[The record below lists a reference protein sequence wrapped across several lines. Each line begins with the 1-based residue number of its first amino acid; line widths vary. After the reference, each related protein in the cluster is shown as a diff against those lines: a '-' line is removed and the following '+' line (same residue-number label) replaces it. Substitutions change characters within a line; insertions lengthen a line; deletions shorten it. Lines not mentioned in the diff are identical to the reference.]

1 MNIENLKDVPQHLT
15 QLAQWHHAEWSY
27 LNPGTSLQGR
37 IDKMQAY
44 LKGEFLPST
53 WVAHMNDQPL
63 GSAAIVQQDM
73 DIHLDKSPWLASVFV
88 SPESRKQGTGSAL
101 VRQVMDAAR
110 QQGVPRLWLYT
121 PDKASFY
128 KQLGWSVF
136 SEEEYHGHRVTIMS
150 VQLSLG

>member
-1 MNIENLKDVPQHLT
+1 MEIQNLKSAPQHLR
-15 QLAQWHHAEWSY
+15 QLAQWHQAEWSY
-27 LNPGTSLQGR
+27 LNPGFSLDDR
-37 IDKMQAY
+37 IEKMQAY
-44 LKGEFLPST
+44 LNDEFLPST
-53 WVAHMNDQPL
+53 WVAQENDQPL
-63 GSAAIVQQDM
+63 GSAAIVRQDM